1 MKRLKEN
8 NEEYEPES
16 SSGCLALVLRP
27 MTDVQKG
34 CLEVN
39 HTFPDK
45 EIMSMRVAEKANL
58 RGVNLFCARSELCN

>member
-8 NEEYEPES
+8 HDEYEPES
-16 SSGCLALVLRP
+16 FSGCLALVLRP

-45 EIMSMRVAEKANL
+45 EILSMWVAKEANL
-58 RGVNLFCARSELCN
+58 